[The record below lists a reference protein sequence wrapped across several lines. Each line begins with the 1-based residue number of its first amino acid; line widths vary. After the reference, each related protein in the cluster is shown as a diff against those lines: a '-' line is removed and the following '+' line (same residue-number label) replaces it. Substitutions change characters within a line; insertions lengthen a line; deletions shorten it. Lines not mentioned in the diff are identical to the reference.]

1 MFIKTD
7 RKCLEE
13 NSSVNQMKI
22 CEVRKANWKINIV
35 LSSFIADVVRI
46 ERVHHGMHGST
57 LPVSFNNII
66 GNLFSEYGWMI
77 CDFTSFSTVYQS
89 YQEDGRLI

>member
-7 RKCLEE
+7 RKFLEE
-13 NSSVNQMKI
+13 NNSVNQTKI
-22 CEVRKANWKINIV
+22 CEVRKANWKINII
-35 LSSFIADVVRI
+35 LSSFIADIVWI
-46 ERVHHGMHGST
+46 ERVQHGMHGST

-77 CDFTSFSTVYQS
+77 CDFKSFSTVYQS
-89 YQEDGRLI
+89 YQENGRLL